1 MMLKFAALALAACFG
16 APEPVA
22 IRGYDGH
29 AMEPFI
35 SRDGATLFFNS
46 RNGPRDQT
54 DIFRADRIDAHTFM
68 FRGPV
73 AGANSPML
81 DGVPTMSRDGAFA
94 FISTRSVEARH
105 ATIWTGRWTGADVGA
120 LHLET
125 ALSPGNLPLFNMDI
139 ELSADGQR
147 LYFTDNKWSPF
158 GPPSASDFHVAVRE
172 GAGWR
177 RAPELDFW
185 FARVNGARTLEYAAG
200 ISQDERELY
209 FTRLTPRFLA
219 PPRLEIMVATRP
231 DATSPFGA
239 PARVASITGFVEGP
253 TVAPDGA
260 LYYHA
265 KIDGMHR
272 LLRTPRTCPSEGRI
286 APARSPG

>member
-1 MMLKFAALALAACFG
+1 MTLKFAALALAACFG

-54 DIFRADRIDAHTFM
+54 DIFRAERIDALTFT

-81 DGVPTMSRDGAFA
+81 DGVPTMARDGAFA
-94 FISTRSVEARH
+94 FISTRSLEARN
-105 ATIWTGRWTGADVGA
+105 ATIWTGRWTGDDVGV
-120 LHLET
+120 LRLET
-125 ALSPGNLPLFNMDI
+125 ALSPGKLPLFNMDTEI
-139 ELSADGQR
+139 SADGNR
-147 LYFTDNKWSPF
+147 LYYTDNKWSPF
-158 GPPSASDFHVAVRE
+158 GPPSTSDFHVAVRD

-177 RAPELDFW
+177 RAPEFDFW
-185 FARVNGARTLEYAAG
+185 FTRVNGPRTLEYAAG
-200 ISQDERELY
+200 ISEDERELY

-219 PPRLEIMVATRP
+219 APHLEIMVASRP
-231 DATSPFGA
+231 SATAPFGD
-239 PARVASITGFVEGP
+239 PARVGAISGFVEGP
-253 TVAPDGA
+253 TVAPDGS

-265 KIDGMHR
+265 KIRGQHSLFR
-272 LLRTPRTCPSEGRI
+272 VPRTCPQ
-286 APARSPG
+286 